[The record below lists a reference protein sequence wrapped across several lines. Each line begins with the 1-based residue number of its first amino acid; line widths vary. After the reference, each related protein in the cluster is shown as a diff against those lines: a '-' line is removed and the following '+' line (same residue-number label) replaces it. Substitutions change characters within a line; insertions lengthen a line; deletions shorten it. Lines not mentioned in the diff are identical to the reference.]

1 MDKLILRTKKKFV
14 FLTFLLISI
23 LVIKF
28 GLASKENSY
37 IVDSVKADV
46 PCSPC
51 GCEWTIPDCE
61 AWTAATAAAG
71 PTAGDGGGD
80 GGYFEN
86 SSARDESFTS
96 I

>member
-37 IVDSVKADV
+37 IVDSVKADI

-51 GCEWTIPDCE
+51 GCEWTIPECA
-61 AWTAATAAAG
+61 AWTALPPAG
-71 PTAGDGGGD
+71 GDSGDGGD
-80 GGYFEN
+80 GSHSEIILKESERY
-86 SSARDESFTS
+86 SSL
-96 I
+96 